1 MKESSAVFPILLA
14 ISFAHLLNDAV
25 QSVIPAIFPILKQ
38 SLHLSFTQIG
48 LIAFTFHITAG
59 LLQPLFGIY
68 TDVRPQPFLLPI
80 GMGFTL
86 LGVVI
91 LALAANFL
99 FILLAVSLI
108 GMGSAILHPECSR
121 VAFLAAGKQ
130 RGLAQSIFQI
140 GGNIGM
146 SLGPL
151 LTILIF
157 VPLGQWSVIWFS
169 VAALVG
175 IVIQFYVA
183 SWSSKQT
190 PLSRKAPEVLVGDR
204 VHRLS
209 RSRIWLA
216 LAILVSLVFSKQ
228 VYVAGM
234 AGFYSF
240 YLTQSKGIS
249 VAAAQLYLF
258 IFAIASVVGIFLGG
272 SLADR
277 LGRKN
282 IIWVS
287 ILGSAPFS
295 ILLPFANLFWSA
307 LLLGLIGLILS
318 MAFSVIVVY
327 AQELLPN
334 RVGMV
339 SGLFFGVAFAFG
351 GIGAALLGYLADVSS
366 IRTVM
371 QVCAYLPL
379 IGLLTVLLPAD
390 QK

>member
-1 MKESSAVFPILLA
+1 MKKASTLFPILLA
-14 ISFAHLLNDAV
+14 ISFVHLLNDSV

-48 LIAFTFHITAG
+48 LIAFTFNITAG
-59 LLQPLFGIY
+59 LLQPLLGIY
-68 TDVRPQPFLLPI
+68 TDVRPKPFLLPI
-80 GMGFTL
+80 GMGFTFI
-86 LGVVI
+86 GVVI
-91 LALAANFL
+91 LGLAPTFSL
-99 FILLAVSLI
+99 ILLAVSLI

-140 GGNIGM
+140 GGNMGT

-157 VPLGQWSVIWFS
+157 VPLGQSGVIWFS

-175 IVIQFYVA
+175 IVVQLYVA
-183 SWSSKQT
+183 SWYSKQT
-190 PLSRKAPEVLVGDR
+190 PFSRKSTEVIVDDR
-204 VHRLS
+204 VQRLS
-209 RSRIWLA
+209 RRRIWLA
-216 LAILVSLVFSKQ
+216 LAVLVSLVFSKQ

-240 YLTQSKGIS
+240 YLIQYQGIS
-249 VAAAQLYLF
+249 VAAAQFYLF
-258 IFAIASVVGIFLGG
+258 IFMIASVIGTFVGG

-277 LGRKN
+277 LGRRSV
-282 IIWVS
+282 IWFS
-287 ILGSAPFS
+287 ILGPAPFS
-295 ILLPFANLFWSA
+295 ILLPFADLFWSA
-307 LLLGLIGLILS
+307 LLLGLIGLIFS

-327 AQELLPN
+327 AQELLPHH
-334 RVGMV
+334 VGMV
-339 SGLFFGVAFAFG
+339 SGLFFGVAFGFG
-351 GIGAALLGYLADVSS
+351 GIGAAMLGYLADASS

-371 QVCAYLPL
+371 QLCAYLPL